1 MHPHQAEWQESRL
14 LGRQRAADQ
23 MALHSEAEL
32 NVIAGDDLRRRSQRD
47 WASPVGRLGWL
58 PQ

>member
-1 MHPHQAEWQESRL
+1 
-14 LGRQRAADQ
+14 